1 MNYKDENGKRKTKWI
16 ATGLPTKGNKKKAE
30 ALLQDARRSFEVPS
44 KAADEENVMVLKK
57 AAQDEDEPAG
67 ILFADFMEHWLEMM
81 KHRVEVT
88 THAAYTFGINGRIV
102 PYFREKGL
110 RLLEIQPK
118 HLHDFYQYVL
128 KEFKLS
134 TSTVQHFHAYIRQ
147 ALQHALKMD
156 MILTNPADKVERPK
170 KSHFTGSFYRD
181 QELHELFEVV
191 KRRSH

>member
-1 MNYKDENGKRKTKWI
+1 MVAGHLQEKKGNYYIVLNYKDEAGKRKTKWI

-30 ALLQDARRSFEVPS
+30 AMLQDARKSFETPS
-44 KAADEENVMVLKK
+44 ESAGNETTVIEEKT
-57 AAQDEDEPAG
+57 AQAEDGPAG
-67 ILFADFMEHWLEMM
+67 ILFADFMEQWLEMM

-88 THAAYTFGINGRIV
+88 THAAYTFGVNGRIV

-134 TSTVQHFHAYIRQ
+134 TSSMLIFVKPCSTH
-147 ALQHALKMD
+147 LKW
-156 MILTNPADKVERPK
+156 T
-170 KSHFTGSFYRD
+170 
-181 QELHELFEVV
+181 
-191 KRRSH
+191 